1 MGSSTFAAFQ
11 YLRSTD
17 MPEFKVTARETW
29 ELLVDYEIAAA
40 SVEEAKEEIETG
52 KMSYTDF
59 EHLDREVKRVIDVS
73 VIDAPQHHLP
83 GFTIQ

>member
-1 MGSSTFAAFQ
+1 
-11 YLRSTD
+11 

-73 VIDAPQHHLP
+73 LIDISQHHLP
-83 GFTIQ
+83 GFTVQ

>member
-1 MGSSTFAAFQ
+1 
-11 YLRSTD
+11 

-59 EHLDREVKRVIDVS
+59 EHLDREVKRVVDVS
-73 VIDAPQHHLP
+73 LIDEPQHRLP
-83 GFTIQ
+83 GFAVQ

>member
-1 MGSSTFAAFQ
+1 
-11 YLRSTD
+11 

-52 KMSYTDF
+52 KMSYTEF
-59 EHLDREVKRVIDVS
+59 EHLAREVKRVIDVS
-73 VIDAPQHHLP
+73 VIDAPQHRLP
-83 GFTIQ
+83 GFAVR

>member
-1 MGSSTFAAFQ
+1 
-11 YLRSTD
+11 

-29 ELLVDYEIAAA
+29 ELLVDYEIAAV

-52 KMSYTDF
+52 KMSYTEF

-73 VIDAPQHHLP
+73 LIDVPQHRLP
-83 GFTIQ
+83 GFAIR

>member
-1 MGSSTFAAFQ
+1 
-11 YLRSTD
+11 
-17 MPEFKVTARETW
+17 MPEFKITARETW
-29 ELLVDYEIAAA
+29 ELLVDYEIAAE

-73 VIDAPQHHLP
+73 WIDASQHRFP
-83 GFTIQ
+83 GFAVR

>member
-1 MGSSTFAAFQ
+1 
-11 YLRSTD
+11 

-29 ELLVDYEIAAA
+29 ELLVDYEIAAE

-73 VIDAPQHHLP
+73 LIDAPQHRLP
-83 GFTIQ
+83 GFAVQ

>member
-1 MGSSTFAAFQ
+1 
-11 YLRSTD
+11 

-40 SVEEAKEEIETG
+40 TVEEAKEEIETG
-52 KMSYTDF
+52 KMSYSEF

-73 VIDAPQHHLP
+73 LVDEPQYRLP
-83 GFTIQ
+83 GFAVQ